1 MADPLVFIPYGRRR
15 RRQARREKLI
25 RMGVRALSAGAT
37 ALAYGATA
45 PKGTSL
51 LVKGG
56 IAGLGGATGALL
68 GDYLYTSTK
77 AALKQRKKRK

>member
-1 MADPLVFIPYGRRR
+1 
-15 RRQARREKLI
+15 
-25 RMGVRALSAGAT
+25 MGVRALSAGTT

-56 IAGLGGATGALL
+56 IAGLGGAVGAML
-68 GDYLYTSTK
+68 GDYLYRSTK
-77 AALKQRKKRK
+77 TALKQRKKRK